1 MNITLHKLKFILQ
14 KFKDSQ
20 ATIKFGTDIIN
31 ANYKK
36 SDLSTELSKRSAFDK
51 YVPLRTH
58 FEKR

>member
-31 ANYKK
+31 AIYKK
-36 SDLSTELSKRSAFDK
+36 IRF
-51 YVPLRTH
+51 VN
-58 FEKR
+58 